1 MPLSF
6 LSHFLLLLLLLISVT
21 SEDTS
26 WKQISNLLKALKN
39 SNSIRSLRR
48 AFRRAALEV
57 HPDRASPLN
66 TVSSD
71 EGNNPS
77 MDDTDVIKGASARA
91 DTIHSPEKLFDESHE
106 VDINA
111 DVFIRLR
118 AAYDFRR
125 AELEGRTLPIG
136 YSPFDEKWGQASST
150 TSSTNFDTSSS
161 STSTAS
167 ASGGFSTGRDRCR
180 AIKKARISSGVSWHA
195 SWTLLTSS
203 SPQPA
208 TGETL
213 SELNISLEM
222 SFRGGSIPFTAHRV
236 AKCNICKGSGV
247 IINDT
252 SIPEEEYLQ
261 QNSSLKTNCKTCGGS
276 GFHIHGKCKKPKGID
291 RNIKQTWK
299 NKTRE
304 FIEEN
309 EQKDEI
315 NNETSFSTTN
325 TSTREKND
333 SKETNENDKDKDDD
347 KEVEEEIEF
356 EKSFPGFGEAI
367 YETCLDCCGTGKKL
381 RDTSPTS
388 HICSECSGS
397 GNVLRY
403 HKGHIDLPRGL
414 ISEDRL
420 PIQGLFTPLESEL
433 ASMKADGVSFS
444 SSSIP
449 GSILQQ
455 QLPQTVWYPS
465 KLRIVLDEEKEI
477 APFKLDPYPHLSRS
491 VSLSLTHYCKLR
503 KIFIRL
509 PGTGPPPQPPM
520 IVNGLLVPS
529 EDTREVFKIDFPS
542 KKTCFSGGGASS
554 LQHTLFGR
562 GLPVSFLRAKK
573 DTEGEDKP
581 PSLIVGDFT
590 LILQILFPDRVG
602 KAQAE
607 LFSNCFGNES
617 LSLIFSTADIIY
629 ELEQVHIKNEQ
640 EKYWFNYEEEWLK
653 NKF

>member
-1 MPLSF
+1 MPFLSF
-6 LSHFLLLLLLLISVT
+6 KHNLLLLFLLLLLLISVT

-26 WKQISNLLKALKN
+26 WNYISNLLKALKN

-57 HPDRASPLN
+57 HPDRASLLN

-71 EGNNPS
+71 EGTSPS
-77 MDDTDVIKGASARA
+77 IDNTDVIKGASVRA
-91 DTIHSPEKLFDESHE
+91 DSIHSSEKLSDESQI
-106 VDINA
+106 DINA

-136 YSPFDEKWGQASST
+136 YSPFDEKWGQASTT

-208 TGETL
+208 TGESL
-213 SELNISLEM
+213 AELNISLEM

-261 QNSSLKTNCKTCGGS
+261 HNSSLKTNCKTCNGS
-276 GFHIHGKCKKPKGID
+276 GFHIHGKCKKTKGID
-291 RNIKQTWK
+291 KNVKQTWK

-309 EQKDEI
+309 EHEHEI
-315 NNETSFSTTN
+315 NNETLFSTTN
-325 TSTREKND
+325 TSTSENKD
-333 SKETNENDKDKDDD
+333 SNETNDYDDDYDDD
-347 KEVEEEIEF
+347 KEEEIEF

-367 YETCLDCCGTGKKL
+367 YETCLDCCGTGKRL

-397 GNVLRY
+397 GNVLRF

-444 SSSIP
+444 SSLP
-449 GSILQQ
+449 GSLQQ
-455 QLPQTVWYPS
+455 QQIPQTVWYPS
-465 KLRIVLDEEKEI
+465 KLRIILDEEKEI
-477 APFKLDPYPHLSRS
+477 APFKLDPYPHLSRI

-542 KKTCFSGGGASS
+542 KKTCFSGGGAGS

-562 GLPVSFLRAKK
+562 GLPVSFLRVKK
-573 DTEGEDKP
+573 DTEGEEKS

-617 LSLIFSTADIIY
+617 LSLIFSTADLIY
-629 ELEQVHIKNEQ
+629 ELEKAHIKNEQ
-640 EKYWFNYEEEWLK
+640 EKYWFNYEEEWK
-653 NKF
+653 K